1 MIIGITGTKKGA
13 TGLQLSAL
21 EYMINKLEAVSGHH
35 GDCIGVDAQAHELM
49 RKLDLYIVVHPPISP
64 KARAFCEGDKIL
76 PVKDYLA
83 RNRDIVNVVDTLIGV
98 PGTKIEQIRSGTW
111 MTIRYARQRRVR
123 TILIYPDGQVEESP

>member
-13 TGLQLSAL
+13 TGLQLNAL
-21 EYMINKLEAVSGHH
+21 EYLINKLEAVSGHH

-98 PGTKIEQIRSGTW
+98 PETKGEQLRSGTW
-111 MTIRYARQRRVR
+111 MTIRYARKRRVR